1 MWPYPSGHGRRA
13 AVTTIN
19 EGHPMTVSSIITVV
33 DRFALSLMNAI
44 ALVGIPLV
52 AIGVLTQAL

>member
-1 MWPYPSGHGRRA
+1 
-13 AVTTIN
+13 
-19 EGHPMTVSSIITVV
+19 MTVSSIITVV